1 MNKQTSVRVVSNS
14 KLSGTK
20 QTIFFRQNW
29 VEIDKSDFHFNLKKI
44 REYIAKD
51 TKIMAVIKSDAY
63 GHGAVALARAAQE
76 AGVAWVAVS
85 SLEEGIILREA
96 DLKSNILILEN
107 VFPYENFQVAVA
119 HSLTLTISKISEFTS
134 LENLAIK
141 LNKKID
147 FHFKIDTGM
156 GRIGSLSEAAYSI
169 LQKIAQSDKVAMAG
183 MYTHFAVADT
193 DPVFTQLQLSTFTKI
208 IRFARA
214 NLGLKFIAHAA
225 NSAALFKSKRTH
237 LDMVRP
243 GLGLYGLTPFKFSE
257 RFLKVK
263 PVLSWKTRVTF
274 LKKVAS
280 GFCLSYGRAFVT
292 NRVSLIATIPVGY
305 NDGYNRL
312 LSNKAD
318 VLVRGKRCPIVGRIT
333 MNMTMIDVTMVKDVA
348 VGDEVVLIGMQGKE
362 HVKADEIAKIRNT
375 INYEITCNISSR
387 IPRII
392 V

>member
-1 MNKQTSVRVVSNS
+1 MNKQVSVKTSSSS
-14 KLSGTK
+14 KLIRMK
-20 QTIFFRQNW
+20 QTVFFRQNW

-44 REYIAKD
+44 KEYLAKD

-63 GHGAVALARAAQE
+63 GHGAIALAREAQE
-76 AGVAWVAVS
+76 AGVAWIAVS

-96 DLKSNILILEN
+96 GIKSNILILEN
-107 VFPYENFQVAVA
+107 VFPYDNFQVAIA
-119 HSLTLTISKISEFTS
+119 HSLTSTISKMSEFTS

-141 LNKKID
+141 LNKRID
-147 FHFKIDTGM
+147 FHFKVDTGM
-156 GRIGSLSEAAYSI
+156 GRIGSLSEIAYSV
-169 LQKIAQSDKVAMAG
+169 LQKIAQSNKVSMIG

-193 DPVFTQLQLSTFTKI
+193 DPLFTQLQLSIFTKI
-208 IRFARA
+208 VKFARA
-214 NLGLKFIAHAA
+214 NLGLKFIAHVA

-263 PVLSWKTRVTF
+263 PVLSWKTRIAF
-274 LKKVAS
+274 LKKVPS
-280 GFCLSYGRAFVT
+280 GFCVSYGRAFVT
-292 NRVSLIATIPVGY
+292 NKLSIIATIPVGY
-305 NDGYNRL
+305 HDGYNRL

-333 MNMTMIDVTMVKDVA
+333 MNMTMIDVTGIKDVTI
-348 VGDEVVLIGMQGKE
+348 GDEVVLIGTQGKE
-362 HVKADEIAKIRNT
+362 HIKVDEIAKIRNT
-375 INYEITCNISSR
+375 INYEITCNISAR
-387 IPRII
+387 IPRVI